1 MTDKKYSPAEM
12 QKIKYM
18 HYLLSTFRDKERSIA
33 ALENKITEMR
43 ATLDSGCVST
53 CDPATIVNKNSNY
66 GDSRHANAL
75 LTLSDLEEE
84 AAQLRKEQEIAVDA
98 LGRLSAYDRHLIMLR
113 YMDGFTYQQIG
124 FQQAVS
130 KDTIRREIN
139 RILASM

>member
-12 QKIKYM
+12 QRIKYM
-18 HYLLSTFRDKERSIA
+18 HYLLSTLRDKERNIA

-43 ATLDSGCVST
+43 AALNSGCVST

-75 LTLSDLEEE
+75 LTISDLEEE
-84 AAQLRKEQEIAVDA
+84 TAQLRREQEIAIDG
-98 LGRLSAYDRHLIMLR
+98 LGKLSPYDRHLITLR
-113 YMDGFTYQQIG
+113 YMDGYTYQQIA

-130 KDTIRREIN
+130 KDTVRRDIT